1 MIHWAIT
8 HKDDTIPVVTK
19 WASEVTKMLKDEGL
33 GHPMISFAKDGTT
46 ALSWITDENTLREIK
61 RKYRL
66 ETDQI
71 VDGVHF
77 LVSENN

>member
-8 HKDDTIPVVTK
+8 HKDDTIPAVTK
-19 WASEVTKMLKDEGL
+19 WASEATKTLRDEGL
-33 GHPMISFAKDGTT
+33 GHPMVSFAKDGTT
-46 ALSWITDENTLREIK
+46 ALSWITDENRLREIK

-66 ETDQI
+66 KTDQI